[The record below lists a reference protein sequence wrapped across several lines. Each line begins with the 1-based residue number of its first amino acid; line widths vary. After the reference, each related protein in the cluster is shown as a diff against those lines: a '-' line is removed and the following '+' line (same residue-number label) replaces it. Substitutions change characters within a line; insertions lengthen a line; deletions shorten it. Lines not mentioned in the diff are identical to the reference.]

1 MDDAKG
7 DDVRFAQNMREA
19 RKRAGLSM
27 EGLAQRLTELGFSCS
42 QQTIDKIENQ
52 GRRVSMGEGVRIAR
66 ALGTTADALSR
77 PAGLASEAF
86 GILDAARGAREA
98 HAEVVWH
105 ARAFRDR
112 QRSLSL
118 RIDRATR
125 EGYADELADEI
136 ARSRPVLDL
145 TLKEALEGDEG

>member
-19 RKRAGLSM
+19 RKRAGMSM
-27 EGLAQRLTELGFSCS
+27 SELAQRLTELGFACS
-42 QQTIDKIENQ
+42 QQIIDKIENQ
-52 GRRVSMGEGVRIAR
+52 GRKVSLGEANRIAR

-77 PAGLASEAF
+77 PTGLASEAF
-86 GILDAARGAREA
+86 GILDAARGARAA
-98 HAEVVWH
+98 HAGVVKQ
-105 ARAFRDR
+105 ARTFRDR
-112 QRSLSL
+112 QHSLSL
-118 RIDRATR
+118 RIDRVTR
-125 EGYADELADEI
+125 DGHADELADEI